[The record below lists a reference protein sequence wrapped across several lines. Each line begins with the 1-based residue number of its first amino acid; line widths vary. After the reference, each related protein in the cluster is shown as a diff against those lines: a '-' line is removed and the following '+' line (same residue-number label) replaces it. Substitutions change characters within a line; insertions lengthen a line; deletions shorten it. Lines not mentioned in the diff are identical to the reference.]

1 MTQDVCFLGQYFM
14 VLEKNAYFAVVGWN
28 EVGKINDIYLPIY
41 LYIYPENAYQVKLT
55 FLYFSFFFVGGR
67 IAPAL
72 LRQASYGTIKIG
84 IYQSLKRLFVERLEG
99 QYT

>member
-1 MTQDVCFLGQYFM
+1 MRAVCRRRCGM
-14 VLEKNAYFAVVGWN
+14 VRARGASRRPALRPVVPPCWELQLPPFAPS
-28 EVGKINDIYLPIY
+28 L
-41 LYIYPENAYQVKLT
+41 
-55 FLYFSFFFVGGR
+55 R

-99 QYT
+99 LW

>member
-1 MTQDVCFLGQYFM
+1 MC
-14 VLEKNAYFAVVGWN
+14 
-28 EVGKINDIYLPIY
+28 
-41 LYIYPENAYQVKLT
+41 YIKLT
-55 FLYFSFFFVGGR
+55 FLFSLFLGR

-99 QYT
+99 QYAQLSFEVILKRIVKIMLTVKCLSYDARE

>member
-1 MTQDVCFLGQYFM
+1 MIGRLDMYNLQVYD
-14 VLEKNAYFAVVGWN
+14 K
-28 EVGKINDIYLPIY
+28 
-41 LYIYPENAYQVKLT
+41 EN
-55 FLYFSFFFVGGR
+55 FFSFFLFGR

-99 QYT
+99 QCRLLILFWDNTQRDC

>member
-1 MTQDVCFLGQYFM
+1 L
-14 VLEKNAYFAVVGWN
+14 
-28 EVGKINDIYLPIY
+28 
-41 LYIYPENAYQVKLT
+41 
-55 FLYFSFFFVGGR
+55 GR

-99 QYT
+99 QYAQLSFEIILQGIVEIMLSVKCLSSYVGSP